1 MRPSPATRRR
11 LGEGTPS
18 KKTPTSALPL
28 ATSHPKPRGRC
39 NEEDMPERAC
49 GAVVETVSVAV
60 PEPLA
65 TELGSNEQE
74 GRGVTEGAIA
84 LQDRLTVPLKPF
96 IGAIVIVEAADP
108 PAANETGQ
116 SVEAVIVK
124 SGDGDAM

>member
-39 NEEDMPERAC
+39 NEEDMP
-49 GAVVETVSVAV
+49 
-60 PEPLA
+60 A
-65 TELGSNEQE
+65 TELGLNEQE